1 MFKKIILLVL
11 VFVLFT
17 SFSFANLAPWAS
29 KGYFSLK
36 YEGIL
41 DDYNL
46 SSNKFNQN
54 ITREEFTEILIK
66 IYLDLNNKSLNN
78 FDNLYYFN
86 DTQNKYIELG
96 YKLGLIDGTGN
107 NKFSPYQ
114 NITREQ
120 MAVIIRNFVGILNVN
135 SKEVRNTNKYVD
147 DLEFSSWA
155 TEAIEFCRKYNLL
168 NGVGNNKFLPKGTVT
183 FQQGLTAANNLLRS
197 YNLNKKI
204 DSGLPEKKILSFK
217 KYKYDKTNLD
227 IYLNRDNNLVIYFKG
242 YGELGEKRNLKNDH
256 YQIFE
261 VLNSNNKLPFKTVD
275 KTVGMINKLYDYT
288 NLNYIKDT
296 LYIDI
301 DTGNIVNQKEK
312 GVIKIES
319 QKILKLT
326 IIF

>member
-11 VFVLFT
+11 VLVLFT
-17 SFSFANLAPWAS
+17 SFSFASLAPWAS

-36 YEGIL
+36 YEGVL
-41 DDYNL
+41 DDYKLN
-46 SSNKFNQN
+46 SNKFNEN
-54 ITREEFTEILIK
+54 ITREEFTEILVK

-96 YKLGLIDGTGN
+96 YKLGLINGTGN
-107 NKFSPYQ
+107 NKFSPLD

-120 MAVIIRNFVGILNVN
+120 MAVIIRNFVKILNVN
-135 SKEVRNTNKYVD
+135 TNQVENTNKYAD
-147 DLEFSSWA
+147 NLKFSSWA
-155 TEAIEFCRKYNLL
+155 AESIGFCRKYNLL

-183 FQQGLTAANNLLRS
+183 FQQGLTATNNLLRS
-197 YNLNKKI
+197 YDLKKKI
-204 DSGLPEKKILSFK
+204 ESGLPQKDILGFK

-227 IYLNRDNNLVIYFKG
+227 IYLNRENNLVIYSKG

-261 VLNSNNKLPFKTVD
+261 VLNSNNKLPFKTID
-275 KTVGMINKLYDYT
+275 KSVEVINELYDYT
-288 NLNYIKDT
+288 NLSYINDT

-301 DTGNIVNQKEK
+301 NTGKIVNEK
-312 GVIKIES
+312 QSGVIKIES
-319 QKILKLT
+319 QNILELT